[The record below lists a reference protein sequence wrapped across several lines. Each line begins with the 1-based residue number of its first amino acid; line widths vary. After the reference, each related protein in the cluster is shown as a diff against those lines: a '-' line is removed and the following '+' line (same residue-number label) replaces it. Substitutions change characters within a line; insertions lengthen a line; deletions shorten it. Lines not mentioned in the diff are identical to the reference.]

1 MLFADFPSLP
11 SSDVLLELV
20 AVFHQRVV
28 PSTPFMPSLALP
40 EAGAPLYLVLPM
52 ALLGAGVSPNKAQNL
67 LADTL
72 WHASN
77 NLLTGVLEI
86 DNSIASRMDLMQ
98 AALLMVLYGLLQADV
113 DVWHKTQTC
122 SGYVDTSMDRLMRKE
137 IRAWAEQPGASD
149 DSSAMSNLICFYFL
163 VDTLRAVHLQT
174 LPALVPSQTSFPL
187 STGHS
192 FQDLY
197 TTLVVDH
204 APLPTGLTSDG
215 HLVLLLAL
223 VSDVVSL
230 AHMAGAYLP
239 HDIAYQGACSTERP
253 LFDKLHP
260 TVRERGITEADIQRS
275 RPGAGYVN
283 PFLPSTATSEYLVV
297 RRRLYSA
304 LDAFCRSVGLASGT
318 AAPTTASPAAM
329 PIPDQL
335 PDHVLAP
342 SFDPTIVPLVQFC
355 RMALEAGPTAHLL
368 PALAGYTP
376 QDPAADV
383 PSPAASLVDWHA
395 VGLRFTNVTVSSAW
409 QVLETVDGSHR
420 HGHAAEEPGLIT
432 PIWYPILVFQ
442 AALVLWGQTMEAKD
456 SARVA
461 GGVVLAKKKV
471 LGAFQLE
478 LEQMT
483 PAWGC
488 TKRMIDTIKALK

>member
-1 MLFADFPSLP
+1 MNLTECKAYSTEVQPRLQYPLMLFADFPSLP
-11 SSDVLLELV
+11 SSDVLLGLV

-52 ALLGAGVSPNKAQNL
+52 ALLGAGASPNKEHNL

-72 WHASN
+72 WYASN

-86 DNSIASRMDLMQ
+86 DNSIASRMDLIQ
-98 AALLMVLYGLLQADV
+98 A
-113 DVWHKTQTC
+113 TC

-137 IRAWAEQPGASD
+137 IRAWAERPGTSD
-149 DSSAMSNLICFYFL
+149 DSNTTSSLICFYFL
-163 VDTLRAVHLQT
+163 VDTLRAIHLQT

-197 TTLVVDH
+197 TTLVVDY
-204 APLPTGLTSDG
+204 ASLPAGLTSDG
-215 HLVLLLAL
+215 YLVLLLAL

-239 HDIAYQGACSTERP
+239 HDIAYQGACSIEGP
-253 LFDKLHP
+253 LFDKLDP
-260 TVRERGITEADIQRS
+260 TVGEPGITDAGTQHS
-275 RPGAGYVN
+275 RPGAAYDN

-297 RRRLYSA
+297 SGRLHRA
-304 LDAFCRSVGLASGT
+304 LDAFCRSIGLASGT
-318 AAPTTASPAAM
+318 AASTTASPAAVPM
-329 PIPDQL
+329 
-335 PDHVLAP
+335 PDHLSYVPTSSL
-342 SFDPTIVPLVQFC
+342 DPTIVPLVQFC

-376 QDPAADV
+376 QDPATDV
-383 PSPAASLVDWHA
+383 PSPAASLVDWHTL
-395 VGLRFTNVTVSSAW
+395 GLRFTNATVSGAW

-420 HGHAAEEPGLIT
+420 YGHPAEEPRLIT

-456 SARVA
+456 SLYVA

-488 TKRMIDTIKALK
+488 TKRMINTIKALK